1 MMTASSLT
9 KQLIKLK
16 RVKLLKENVAK
27 GPKKGLCTENMDV
40 GVKLK
45 REKPKADVGET
56 GHERGMFEASLKP
69 NITQPL
75 LVRRALIYL

>member
-1 MMTASSLT
+1 MVSALVVLPAPGS
-9 KQLIKLK
+9 
-16 RVKLLKENVAK
+16 ENVAK
-27 GPKKGLCTENMDV
+27 GPKKELCAENMDV

-45 REKPKADVGET
+45 RERPKADVGET

>member
-1 MMTASSLT
+1 MTTASSLT

-27 GPKKGLCTENMDV
+27 GPKKGLCAENMDV

-45 REKPKADVGET
+45 RERPKADVGEMD
-56 GHERGMFEASLKP
+56 HERGMFEASLKP

-75 LVRRALIYL
+75 LVRRALIDL